1 MLKIKPNLL
10 LNNKKILLRLYL
22 QRYNS
27 SLTNS
32 VQNVKQNQLNKKFN
46 DVYRFYEEISGM
58 DVVRLAQ
65 DKVISI
71 QDQLQ
76 LAQDKRRELI
86 NDLSVIRKELQGIH
100 TEIMNCGKGEHRY
113 LELIKQEIDVSSLNS
128 SNTKKMT

>member
-1 MLKIKPNLL
+1 MIKIKPNALI
-10 LNNKKILLRLYL
+10 NNRKILLSLCF

-27 SLTNS
+27 TSANNLENI
-32 VQNVKQNQLNKKFN
+32 KRYQLNKKFN

-65 DKVISI
+65 DKVIAI

-76 LAQDKRRELI
+76 LAQEKRRELI
-86 NDLSVIRKELQGIH
+86 NELSVIRKDLQGIH

-113 LELIKQEIDVSSLNS
+113 LELIKQEIDVSSIN
-128 SNTKKMT
+128 

>member
-1 MLKIKPNLL
+1 MIKIKPNALINNRKTLL
-10 LNNKKILLRLYL
+10 SLCF

-27 SLTNS
+27 TSANNLENI
-32 VQNVKQNQLNKKFN
+32 KRYQLNKKFN

-65 DKVISI
+65 DKVIAI

-76 LAQDKRRELI
+76 LAQEKRRELI
-86 NDLSVIRKELQGIH
+86 NELSVIRKDLQGIH

-113 LELIKQEIDVSSLNS
+113 LELIKQEIDVSSIN
-128 SNTKKMT
+128 